1 MLEQSV
7 TAIPARREVLQ
18 GSMAQRVRVVQ
29 AVRLRRAPRSP
40 AAFSFR
46 SDLVLNDI
54 KLELSAL
61 THAHARA
68 LTCVPP
74 PISLSI
80 SHSAPE
86 AGIYA
91 RDNNNIKHSYGQALE
106 CSAHKHCSA
115 P

>member
-74 PISLSI
+74 PLSLSLSLTQRLRQEFTREI
-80 SHSAPE
+80 
-86 AGIYA
+86 ITIL
-91 RDNNNIKHSYGQALE
+91 NIAMDKH
-106 CSAHKHCSA
+106 
-115 P
+115 